1 MDRPREKSQPMPTS
15 NDQPLSTA
23 AIDAPRPTA
32 RPDALLPGTR
42 LEEFEIERV
51 IGSSGFGLVY
61 LANDQAFERRVAIK
75 EYLPDTLAMRG
86 SDGVQVVLRASA
98 HAEAFERGRRAFI
111 EEAQLL
117 ARCHHPSL
125 AQVQRHWESNGTVY
139 RAMPFYPGQTL
150 LELRQAMDVPPDE
163 ASLRALLEGLLGALE
178 KLHEAGALHR
188 EIAPQ
193 HILLQPDDRPVLLD
207 AGAARRAIVG
217 DQARALMMLLAPSFA
232 PAEQTSPHPD
242 RPLGPWT
249 DLYSLAA
256 VVKYCI
262 SGELPPPAS
271 LFTPPPHE
279 PMAQLVQRLHE
290 TFPNLHYSLS
300 FLAAIDAALAVQPR
314 DRPRDVA
321 QWRALLDDHPPPAA
335 IESSEPGPG
344 AIDWG
349 EPSEED
355 RTLGPFYDPT
365 GPAPLDEAPADDPP
379 SAAEPA
385 PQTVTPPSAWAP
397 SAAPAVS
404 VDIPVEPLVRPPVV
418 ADPDP
423 APIPI
428 PTTRREPRLE
438 RGPMHEP
445 PMFAPVRDDPPPPV
459 LGLADAAR
467 RRRRRIVVT
476 GTLLIAMA
484 AGAGVWLIDQQQRSL
499 EAQSGFAQAARQD
512 GLTANVPAVP
522 KAPEEP
528 AVTPALTPAPA
539 TATADVAAAPPPAPV
554 PAEAP
559 LPQAPTAAVAAA
571 PPPPSAELPSGAI
584 GSGTAPASDNRAAT
598 AAATPTPEPAEET
611 IVEKP
616 TPTAAAG
623 RDEDAAAARRPSAGA
638 RNQNPSARPA
648 AVAAR
653 PASPAVTRPPPE
665 RSAVRASTSPRDAC
679 GNRTQFSLYRC
690 MQTQCAQERWTQ
702 HPLCKRLRVR
712 DEVE

>member
-1 MDRPREKSQPMPTS
+1 MPA
-15 NDQPLSTA
+15 DDEDIPPA
-23 AIDAPRPTA
+23 APEGPRPTA

-51 IGSSGFGLVY
+51 IGTSGFGLVY
-61 LANDQAFERRVAIK
+61 LANDEAFERRVAIK

-86 SDGVQVVLRASA
+86 SDGIQVVLRASA

-163 ASLRALLEGLLGALE
+163 ASLRALLDGLLGALE

-193 HILLQPDDRPVLLD
+193 HILLQPDDRPILLD

-232 PAEQTSPHPD
+232 PAEQTAPHPD
-242 RPLGPWT
+242 RPVGPWT

-279 PMAQLVQRLHE
+279 PMTLLVKRLGE
-290 TFPNLHYSLS
+290 SFPNLHYSGS

-314 DRPRDVA
+314 ERPRDVA
-321 QWRALLDDHPPPAA
+321 QWRALLEDHPPSSL
-335 IESSEPGPG
+335 ESSEPGPG

-355 RTLGPFYDPT
+355 RTLGPFYDPNT
-365 GPAPLDEAPADDPP
+365 GPAPLDAVPPPAEHPAPARPAP
-379 SAAEPA
+379 AEPPRTLA
-385 PQTVTPPSAWAP
+385 EPPPTVSAWAP
-397 SAAPAVS
+397 AAAASDVPADP
-404 VDIPVEPLVRPPVV
+404 VDIPVEPLVRPNLAARPE
-418 ADPDP
+418 P
-423 APIPI
+423 APAPS
-428 PTTRREPRLE
+428 PWREPMPDRPMPTPM
-438 RGPMHEP
+438 GPP
-445 PMFAPVRDDPPPPV
+445 AMFADEAAAPVI
-459 LGLADAAR
+459 GYADQSR
-467 RRRRRIVVT
+467 RRRRRFALASA
-476 GTLLIAMA
+476 LLVAVA
-484 AGAGVWLIDQQQRSL
+484 AGAGAWMLDRHQQSEQ
-499 EAQSGFAQAARQD
+499 AQSGFAQAARQD

-522 KAPEEP
+522 KAPEDRMP
-528 AVTPALTPAPA
+528 TAPA
-539 TATADVAAAPPPAPV
+539 AAPTAAAPPPVAT
-554 PAEAP
+554 EP
-559 LPQAPTAAVAAA
+559 LPQAPTAAVAATT
-571 PPPPSAELPSGAI
+571 PPAALPSGAN
-584 GSGTAPASDNRAAT
+584 GSGTAATPAAGSVV
-598 AAATPTPEPAEET
+598 AAAEPVEET
-611 IVEKP
+611 IVDKP
-616 TPTAAAG
+616 IPTAASRADDAG
-623 RDEDAAAARRPSAGA
+623 PARRPATAAKTGNGSARTAAAAAPRAAPPAA
-638 RNQNPSARPA
+638 TRPA
-648 AVAAR
+648 
-653 PASPAVTRPPPE
+653 PPE
-665 RSAVRASTSPRDAC
+665 RAVARAATNPREAC

-690 MQTQCAQERWTQ
+690 MQTQCAQDRFTQ
-702 HPLCKRLRVR
+702 HPVCKRLRAR

>member
-1 MDRPREKSQPMPTS
+1 MDRPRVKSPPPAASDEEALSAAMQP
-15 NDQPLSTA
+15 
-23 AIDAPRPTA
+23 PRATA

-51 IGSSGFGLVY
+51 IGTSGFGLVY

-75 EYLPDTLAMRG
+75 EYFPDTLAMRG
-86 SDGVQVVLRASA
+86 SDGIQVVLRASA

-139 RAMPFYPGQTL
+139 RAMPFYAGRSL
-150 LELRQAMDVPPDE
+150 LELRQAMDAPPDE

-232 PAEQTSPHPD
+232 PAEQTAPNAD
-242 RPLGPWT
+242 RPIGPWT

-279 PMAQLVQRLHE
+279 PMAALVARLRE
-290 TFPNLHYSLS
+290 TFPNLHYSDS

-314 DRPRDVA
+314 ERPRDVA
-321 QWRALLDDHPPPAA
+321 QWRALLDNHPPPAL
-335 IESSEPGPG
+335 EGSEPDPA

-355 RTLGPFYDPT
+355 RTLGPFYTPT
-365 GPAPLDEAPADDPP
+365 SPAPLDEAEAPPPVKAGPPAI
-379 SAAEPA
+379 EPA
-385 PQTVTPPSAWAP
+385 PAPAPIVDKPAAASPWAP
-397 SAAPAVS
+397 AQPVPKVSAPVAT
-404 VDIPVEPLVRPPVV
+404 VDIPVEPLVAEPTLPLPP
-418 ADPDP
+418 
-423 APIPI
+423 
-428 PTTRREPRLE
+428 RREPAME
-438 RGPMHEP
+438 RPPSLRDDDLLAGLRAEP
-445 PMFAPVRDDPPPPV
+445 AAPV
-459 LGLADAAR
+459 LAYGAR
-467 RRRRRIVVT
+467 RSPRRW
-476 GTLLIAMA
+476 GLGSALLVAVA
-484 AGAGVWLIDQQQRSL
+484 AGAVVWLVDRQQQSMQ
-499 EAQSGFAQAARQD
+499 AQSDFAQAVRRD

-522 KAPEEP
+522 KAPDEP
-528 AVTPALTPAPA
+528 A
-539 TATADVAAAPPPAPV
+539 AAAPPTAAAPAADTATPATPAPP
-554 PAEAP
+554 PAADAP
-559 LPQAPTAAVAAA
+559 LPQAPTAAVAATT
-571 PPPPSAELPSGAI
+571 PPAAALPSGLS
-584 GSGTAPASDNRAAT
+584 GSGTASAPESTVT
-598 AAATPTPEPAEET
+598 AAVAPPAPAAEEVVEERTATP
-611 IVEKP
+611 
-616 TPTAAAG
+616 
-623 RDEDAAAARRPSAGA
+623 AAART
-638 RNQNPSARPA
+638 SARA
-648 AVAAR
+648 GNAAAR
-653 PASPAVTRPPPE
+653 PATAPPRPAAPPVTKAALPE
-665 RSAVRASTSPRDAC
+665 RSVARSPREAC

-690 MQTQCAQERWTQ
+690 MQTQCAQDRWTQ
-702 HPLCKRLRVR
+702 HPLCKRLRAR